1 MQIPRLVIGGVS
13 SGVGKTTI
21 TAGLIAALKSR
32 NLAVQPFKCGPDYID
47 PGYLT
52 LAAGL
57 PCHNLDSW
65 MLTPEAMVE
74 LFLHSSRQRDIA
86 IVEGVMGLYD
96 GRDGPQGLGSTA
108 EISKWLKAPVILLID
123 AGKMSQSAAALVL
136 GYRQLDPTVNIVGVI
151 ANKVGSP
158 NHLRLVTEAVEKR
171 AGLPLL
177 GYLPQKTGL
186 TLSERHL
193 GLVPS
198 AEKPK
203 LDDYLARLG
212 QQVKETVDI
221 GRLLELAGAAVPL
234 KLTGRERLFPQDKPA
249 RRTSIA
255 VARDEAFNFYY
266 QHNLDLLSAWGAE
279 LKYFSPLRDSSLPSG
294 VNGAYIG
301 GGFPEV
307 FAGELSANAA
317 LKTDLASFAND
328 GRPIYAECG
337 GLMYLSQGIT
347 DFDEHRFPM
356 VGLIPGWSK
365 MQKKRQRLGYTTA
378 EATQDSIITTR
389 GQKLR
394 GHAFHWSNLPEPATG
409 QAAYRILEPAGQL
422 EGFVAG
428 PKANILASYLHLH
441 FGSDPALARRFIE
454 SCGSD

>member
-21 TAGLIAALKSR
+21 TTGLITALR
-32 NLAVQPFKCGPDYID
+32 GRHLAVQPFKCGPDYID
-47 PGYLT
+47 PGFLT

-65 MLTPEAMVE
+65 MLTPEAMIE

-108 EISKWLKAPVILLID
+108 EISKWLKAPVVLLID

-136 GYRQLDPTVNIVGVI
+136 GYRQLDPAVNMVGVI

-158 NHLRLVTEAVEKR
+158 NHLRLITEAVEKK

-177 GYLPQKTGL
+177 GYLPKKTGL
-186 TLSERHL
+186 TLPERHL

-198 AEKPK
+198 AEKPE
-203 LDDYLARLG
+203 LDDFLARLV
-212 QQVKETVDI
+212 QQIDETIDVS
-221 GRLLELAGAAVPL
+221 RLLELARAAEPL
-234 KLTGRERLFPQDKPA
+234 KLTEGERLFPQREPA
-249 RRTSIA
+249 HRTCIA

-266 QHNLDLLSAWGAE
+266 QHNLDLLAAWGAE
-279 LKYFSPLRDSSLPSG
+279 LKFFSPLRDSSLPSG
-294 VNGAYIG
+294 VKGAYIG

-307 FAGELSANAA
+307 FAGELSANTA
-317 LKTDLASFAND
+317 LKDDLARLAND

-337 GLMYLSQGIT
+337 GLMYLSQGIV

-356 VGLIPGWSK
+356 AGLVPGWSK
-365 MQKKRQRLGYTTA
+365 MQKKRQRLGYATA
-378 EATQDSIITTR
+378 EAVQDSVIAAR

-394 GHAFHWSNLPEPATG
+394 GHAFHWSNLPEPTAE
-409 QAAYRILEPAGQL
+409 QAAYRILEPAEHL

-441 FGSDPALARRFIE
+441 FGSEPALARRFIE
-454 SCGSD
+454 SCNSD

>member
-13 SGVGKTTI
+13 SGVGKTTVTTGII
-21 TAGLIAALKSR
+21 TALRGRHLT
-32 NLAVQPFKCGPDYID
+32 VQPFKCGPDYID
-47 PGYLT
+47 PGFLT

-74 LFLHSSRQRDIA
+74 LFLHSNRQRDIA

-96 GRDGPQGLGSTA
+96 GRNGPQGMGSTA
-108 EISKWLKAPVILLID
+108 EIAKWLKAPVILLID
-123 AGKMSQSAAALVL
+123 AGKLSQSAAALVL
-136 GYRQLDPTVNIVGVI
+136 GYRQLDPAVNIVGVI

-158 NHLRLVTEAVEKR
+158 NHLRLITEAVEKK

-177 GYLPQKTGL
+177 GYLPQKAAL
-186 TLSERHL
+186 NLPERHL

-198 AEKPK
+198 VEKPE
-203 LDDYLARLG
+203 LDDFLTRLV
-212 QQVKETVDI
+212 QQIEETIDVS
-221 GRLLELAGAAVPL
+221 RLLELARAAEPL
-234 KLTGRERLFPQDKPA
+234 KLTGGERLFPQEKPT

-255 VARDEAFNFYY
+255 IARDEAFNFYY
-266 QHNLDLLSAWGAE
+266 QHNLDLLAAWGAE
-279 LKYFSPLRDSSLPSG
+279 LKFFSPLRDSSLPSG
-294 VNGAYIG
+294 VQGAYIG

-307 FAGELSANAA
+307 FAAELSANTS
-317 LKTDLASFAND
+317 LKADLARLAND

-337 GLMYLSQGIT
+337 GLMYLSQGII

-356 VGLIPGWSK
+356 VGLVPGWSK

-378 EATQDSIITTR
+378 DAVQDSVIAAR

-394 GHAFHWSNLPEPATG
+394 GHAFHWSNLPEPTAE
-409 QAAYRILEPAGQL
+409 QAAYSILEPAGQL
-422 EGFVAG
+422 EGFITG

-441 FGSDPALARRFIE
+441 FGSEPALAQRFIE
-454 SCGSD
+454 SCNSG

>member
-1 MQIPRLVIGGVS
+1 MQIPRLVLGGVS

-21 TAGLIAALKSR
+21 TAGLVAALRGR
-32 NLAVQPFKCGPDYID
+32 NLSVQPFKCGPDYID
-47 PGYLT
+47 PGFLAQ
-52 LAAGL
+52 AAGL
-57 PCHNLDSW
+57 PCYNLDSW

-74 LFLHSSRQRDIA
+74 LFLH
-86 IVEGVMGLYD
+86 YD

-108 EISKWLKAPVILLID
+108 EIAKWLQSPVILLIN

-158 NHLRLVTEAVEKR
+158 NHLKSVTEAVEKR

-177 GYLPQKTGL
+177 GYLPNKANL
-186 TLSERHL
+186 VLPERHL

-198 AEKPK
+198 VERPQP
-203 LDDYLARLG
+203 DDFLAQLV
-212 QQVKETVDI
+212 QQIEETVDI
-221 GRLLELAGAAVPL
+221 GRLLELARAAVPL
-234 KLTGRERLFPQDKPA
+234 EMSGGSRLFPQKKRA

-266 QHNLDLLSAWGAE
+266 QHNLDLLAAWGAE
-279 LKYFSPLRDSSLPSG
+279 LKFFSPLRDSSLPGG
-294 VNGAYIG
+294 VKGVYIG

-307 FAGELSANAA
+307 FAAELAANTA
-317 LKTDLASFAND
+317 LKDDLASLAND
-328 GRPIYAECG
+328 GRPLYAECG
-337 GLMYLSQGIT
+337 GLMYLSQGII
-347 DFDEHRFPM
+347 DFDERRFPM
-356 VGLIPGWSK
+356 VGLAPGWSK

-378 EATQDSIITTR
+378 EAVKDSVIATR

-394 GHAFHWSNLPEPATG
+394 GHAFHWSNLPEPTAE
-409 QAAYRILEPAGQL
+409 QAAYRILEPAAQL
-422 EGFVAG
+422 EGFIAG

-441 FGSDPALARRFIE
+441 FGSEPALARRFIE
-454 SCGSD
+454 SCSSD

>member
-13 SGVGKTTI
+13 SGVGKTTVTTGII
-21 TAGLIAALKSR
+21 TALRGRHLT
-32 NLAVQPFKCGPDYID
+32 VQPFKCGPDYID
-47 PGYLT
+47 PGFLT

-74 LFLHSSRQRDIA
+74 LFLHSNRQRDIA

-96 GRDGPQGLGSTA
+96 GRNGPQGMGSTA
-108 EISKWLKAPVILLID
+108 EIAKWLKAPVILLID
-123 AGKMSQSAAALVL
+123 AGKLSQSAAALVL
-136 GYRQLDPTVNIVGVI
+136 GYRQLDPAVNIVGVI

-158 NHLRLVTEAVEKR
+158 NHLRLITEAVEKK

-177 GYLPQKTGL
+177 GYLPQKAAL
-186 TLSERHL
+186 NLPERHL

-198 AEKPK
+198 VEKPE
-203 LDDYLARLG
+203 LDDFLTRLV
-212 QQVKETVDI
+212 QQIEETIDVS
-221 GRLLELAGAAVPL
+221 RLLELARAAEPL
-234 KLTGRERLFPQDKPA
+234 KLTGGERLFPQEKPT

-255 VARDEAFNFYY
+255 IARDEAFNFYY
-266 QHNLDLLSAWGAE
+266 QHNLDLLAAWGAE
-279 LKYFSPLRDSSLPSG
+279 LKFFSPLRDSSLPSG
-294 VNGAYIG
+294 VQGAYIG

-307 FAGELSANAA
+307 FAAELSANTA
-317 LKTDLASFAND
+317 LKADLARLAND

-337 GLMYLSQGIT
+337 GLMYLSQGII

-356 VGLIPGWSK
+356 VGLVPGWSK

-378 EATQDSIITTR
+378 DAVQDSVIAAR

-394 GHAFHWSNLPEPATG
+394 GHAFHWSNLPEPTAE
-409 QAAYRILEPAGQL
+409 QAAYSILEPAGQL
-422 EGFVAG
+422 
-428 PKANILASYLHLH
+428 LHLH
-441 FGSDPALARRFIE
+441 FGSEPALAQRFIE
-454 SCGSD
+454 SCNSG